1 MRYRGLI
8 AALIGISALCMTG
21 CGTSRQATKVQDS
34 SFMFHG
40 YETRDTVVEQVM
52 VEVHDTI
59 REVTTITV
67 ATNDA
72 GDTLKVVQ
80 VTDRERAASRDR
92 KHDVKEKVVVKT
104 DTVYVAVRDSVSSS
118 TFQDSRASSTRASPV
133 VSALTWIFW
142 IIIALT
148 GLVVIIKIRRI

>member
-1 MRYRGLI
+1 
-8 AALIGISALCMTG
+8 MTA
-21 CGTSRQATKVQDS
+21 CGTSRQATRIQDS

-104 DTVYVAVRDSVSSS
+104 DTVFVERRDSVS
-118 TFQDSRASSTRASPV
+118 TTDFTDRTEGKLTRLQKTLRLV
-133 VSALTWIFW
+133 LW
-142 IIIALT
+142 IIIALA

>member
-1 MRYRGLI
+1 
-8 AALIGISALCMTG
+8 MTA
-21 CGTSRQATKVQDS
+21 CASTKQTASKEVSR
-34 SFMFHG
+34 FMFHG
-40 YETRDTVVEQVM
+40 HETRDTVVEQVM

-72 GDTLKVVQ
+72 GDTLKVIQ

>member
-1 MRYRGLI
+1 
-8 AALIGISALCMTG
+8 
-21 CGTSRQATKVQDS
+21 
-34 SFMFHG
+34 MFHG

-80 VTDRERAASRDR
+80 VNDRERAVSRDR
-92 KHDVKEKVVVKT
+92 MHDVKEKVVVKT
-104 DTVYVAVRDSVSSS
+104 DTVFVERRDSVS
-118 TFQDSRASSTRASPV
+118 TTDFTDRTDGKPTRLQKTLRLV
-133 VSALTWIFW
+133 LWM
-142 IIIALT
+142 IIALT

>member
-1 MRYRGLI
+1 
-8 AALIGISALCMTG
+8 
-21 CGTSRQATKVQDS
+21 
-34 SFMFHG
+34 MFQG

-52 VEVHDTI
+52 VELHDTI

-67 ATNDA
+67 ATNGA

-92 KHDVKEKVVVKT
+92 MHDVKEKVVVKT
-104 DTVYVAVRDSVSSS
+104 DTVFVERRDSVRVQGFQGSSVS
-118 TFQDSRASSTRASPV
+118 RASPV
-133 VSALTWIFW
+133 VSALRLVLWIV
-142 IIIALT
+142 IALA